1 MMTPVYGFAYGVL
14 NLMGE
19 ASVKASLLL
28 ALAAILV
35 LLSRRA
41 SAAFR
46 HLAWALALGCTLC
59 LPLLSRLPHW
69 RISIA
74 TPATHLQPTASEDA
88 PLPPPALHPAARVTA
103 PINPKARTGAPPR
116 PVPAA
121 SPAEPQTSVQ
131 TPARVAAPIA
141 PVDASQALQ
150 VPWAV
155 WVLLVWAVGVLVV
168 LAQLAQGLVIVRRIA
183 RAGVPVTGGPMA
195 DAAASAAAAMRVHR
209 PVALRQASSVGEVTV
224 PLIFGAWR
232 PVLVLPAG
240 AQEWPQ
246 ERLKAA
252 LLHEMAHVRRNDW
265 PFQMMAHVARAFYWF
280 NPLAWLAARGLRAEA
295 EAACDDLVLG
305 AGLPARDYARHLLD
319 VALSAR
325 DSRRVGG
332 GAVAMAHSPKVEG
345 RLRAVLA
352 QSLSRR
358 PVSRGSAA
366 GLLAAA
372 LLLALPLATLRLVAQ
387 GQAVP
392 AADRLQLQG
401 DFTLRYAVTI
411 TDEQTPQA
419 QFREYQ
425 QLRADYRRELKKDPY
440 FQPVPAEFYGP
451 FAYFQ
456 SLRPKTRHVVL
467 NVSAQGG
474 RLLWRGQE
482 DGHTSAVLYNGRN
495 STQIFTDGHAGRIEP
510 GLTFAEMSDCPL
522 PAVGLPHVPFFKGA
536 TLVNS
541 SGPSQTWQGMC
552 PLVNAVMR
560 PGQVVY
566 TEGLAHAVLDEGTW
580 KMQDVDSPDQ
590 RFQFLQHQRF
600 QGLWIASHML
610 LTRYTEDRLPAGIMP
625 LHSIKDFIEYQDKHR
640 SPTNVCEYK
649 LLSASHTSLD
659 MSTKGMRWVSATQ
672 PAAQHPKEDDFE
684 VQEALHLRYHLQ
696 DWAEAHKTL
705 LLQMAQAKPNART
718 ATLRVSTALNSLPF
732 PLWQGDPRPNHVW
745 DGDPRTGHDGQ
756 KPLFTAERPSPG
768 TLSHDFEIARSRNP
782 SRVHIVLW
790 ASGRILRVTAQGTG
804 GTEIQQE
811 IVPAFF
817 GADGTSYMA
826 SVVPESKGPPA
837 LVDKPVSSPL

>member
-1 MMTPVYGFAYGVL
+1 MMMTPIYGFAYGVL
-14 NLMGE
+14 NLLGE

-28 ALAAILV
+28 ALAAILI

-69 RISIA
+69 RIPVT
-74 TPATHLQPTASEDA
+74 TPATHLQPTAASEDA
-88 PLPPPALHPAARVTA
+88 PLPAPASHPVTRVTA
-103 PINPKARTGAPPR
+103 AVNPKAGTGTPPQAA
-116 PVPAA
+116 PAA
-121 SPAEPQTSVQ
+121 FPAGPQPSVQ
-131 TPARVAAPIA
+131 TPARLAALVAPADVPQI
-141 PVDASQALQ
+141 
-150 VPWAV
+150 PWAI
-155 WVLLVWAVGVLVV
+155 WALLVWTVGVLVV
-168 LAQLAQGLVIVRRIA
+168 LAQLAHSLVIVRRIA
-183 RAGVPVTGGPMA
+183 RAGVPVTDGPMA
-195 DAAASAAAAMRVHR
+195 EVAAAAAEAMRVNR

-232 PVLVLPAG
+232 PVLLVPAG
-240 AQEWPQ
+240 AQEWPS

-265 PFQMMAHVARAFYWF
+265 PIQMMAHVARAVYWF

-332 GAVAMAHSPKVEG
+332 GAVAMAQSPKVEG

-451 FAYFQ
+451 FSYFQ

-467 NVSAQGG
+467 TVSAQGK
-474 RLLWRGQE
+474 RLLWQSTENGNTYALVYDGQ
-482 DGHTSAVLYNGRN
+482 
-495 STQIFTDGHAGRIEP
+495 STHSYGNGHAGSVQPIFEF
-510 GLTFAEMSDCPL
+510 GEMSNCPL
-522 PAVGLPHVPFFKGA
+522 PAVGLPYAPMIKTAAVASMTG
-536 TLVNS
+536 LE
-541 SGPSQTWQGMC
+541 QTWKGQCLILNSEGSRNSMVY
-552 PLVNAVMR
+552 L
-560 PGQVVY
+560 PGTIQ
-566 TEGLAHAVLDEGTW
+566 AIKDERTW
-580 KMQDVDSPDQ
+580 KILSTDSLGQ
-590 RFQFLQHQRF
+590 RLDFLEHQRF
-600 QGLWIASHML
+600 HDLWLASHFR
-610 LTRYTEDRLPAGIMP
+610 LTNYDIDGPLPPKGEVTTMQQMDDWFRATRK
-625 LHSIKDFIEYQDKHR
+625 LTS
-640 SPTNVCEYK
+640 TCEYR
-649 LLSASHTSLD
+649 LLSATSTPLD
-659 MSTKGMRWVSATQ
+659 MSAVGMRSVSA
-672 PAAQHPKEDDFE
+672 PMPGPQHPANDDFE

-705 LLQMAQAKPNART
+705 LLQMAQARPNART
-718 ATLRVSTALNSLPF
+718 AAMRVATALNSLPF
-732 PLWQGDPRPNHVW
+732 PLWQGDSHPSHVW

-768 TLSHDFEIARSRNP
+768 TLSHDFEIAHSRNP
-782 SRVHIVLW
+782 GRVHIVLW
-790 ASGRILRVTAQGTG
+790 ASGRILRVTTRGTG
-804 GTEIQQE
+804 GMEIQQE

-817 GADGTSYMA
+817 GADGTSQMA
-826 SVVPESKGPPA
+826 ADVPEPKRSTPMP
-837 LVDKPVSSPL
+837 